1 MDNEFELLL
10 EKAMSEAL
18 AKLDTITDEEIERI
32 LNEQNLAS

>member
-18 AKLDTITDEEIERI
+18 AKLDSLTDEEIERAT
-32 LNEQNLAS
+32 NGNN